1 MKKKRKTRR
10 RKRNP
15 SRKKNALL
23 RNAFSLWR
31 GGRDSNII
39 SPVEA
44 HDRKKNALLRNVFSM
59 AGRAGFEPATE
70 LPRHSL
76 SRRAHSAALAPPQEG
91 NKLLQVDGGGSGIRT
106 HVGVTQTCFQDMRLQ
121 PLGHPSRLE
130 DFTITL
136 IHNA

>member
-1 MKKKRKTRR
+1 MRENPVTENEEEKKDEKKEEKPKSKEKR
-10 RKRNP
+10 
-15 SRKKNALL
+15 ALAE
-23 RNAFSLWR
+23 R
-31 GGRDSNII
+31 
-39 SPVEA
+39 
-44 HDRKKNALLRNVFSM
+44 VFPM

-76 SRRAHSAALAPPQEG
+76 SRRAHSAALAPPQKKKQIV
-91 NKLLQVDGGGSGIRT
+91 KLLLVDGGGSGIRT